1 VRTGLLEQKVTG
13 RDASIQPSKLIRQR
27 SVDKNENHLE
37 LRLKGLNQLNPA
49 IIPVVGKAKRKF
61 GEGAGLYS
69 RGIIFSAL
77 PSAEVFAPYD
87 GRVVY
92 AGPFKGYATMAL
104 IEHGDGYHTL
114 LTGLE
119 TVNIAEGD
127 WVLQG
132 ELIGTLPERLR
143 SGTSE
148 LAAPELYVEIR
159 KNGKPIDPTP
169 WFASSL

>member
-1 VRTGLLEQKVTG
+1 
-13 RDASIQPSKLIRQR
+13 
-27 SVDKNENHLE
+27 
-37 LRLKGLNQLNPA
+37 
-49 IIPVVGKAKRKF
+49 
-61 GEGAGLYS
+61 
-69 RGIIFSAL
+69 
-77 PSAEVFAPYD
+77 
-87 GRVVY
+87 
-92 AGPFKGYATMAL
+92 MAL